1 MILWI
6 VSSIL
11 WIVSDGACGLTDKEA
26 KAVPYIYIYDTPWKS
41 RVHTLPHG
49 GKLFF
54 SIDHL

>member
-26 KAVPYIYIYDTPWKS
+26 KAVPNVFYFVLLSVLYIHF
-41 RVHTLPHG
+41 VLC
-49 GKLFF
+49 L
-54 SIDHL
+54 LV